1 MEYQA
6 CEPERY
12 GKGLNIINYSDN
24 SLLKPRHFYH
34 TGLEDSLENIV
45 FKEEPE
51 KQNDSSGGIFAD
63 KNKTLKATIKALFN
77 EIMLRE
83 KLDSFFLYRINQDI
97 CRQHNYYEGL
107 RKLFSF
113 NYLPE
118 TQKHLHDKKIQLENN
133 VLNLEQE
140 KRKEYLECWKDLM
153 GLKKEL
159 LTALKEYW
167 LLNKREYSLNPENDR
182 RGEHMQEIEAYNWQ
196 RSR

>member
-1 MEYQA
+1 MEY
-6 CEPERY
+6 
-12 GKGLNIINYSDN
+12 KINQYRNAFPSYLEN
-24 SLLKPRHFYH
+24 SLSRPRPFYH
-34 TGLEDSLENIV
+34 TGMENSLENIV
-45 FKEEPE
+45 FNEEPE
-51 KQNDSSGGIFAD
+51 IEKETLGIFAD
-63 KNKTLKATIKALFN
+63 KGKTLKSTVKALFN

-83 KLDSFFLYRINQDI
+83 RLDSFLLYNINEDI

-107 RKLFSF
+107 KKLFRF
-113 NYLPE
+113 NYFPE
-118 TQKHLHDKKIQLENN
+118 TQKHLHDKKMLVENN

-153 GLKKEL
+153 GLKKDL

-167 LLNKREYSLNPENDR
+167 LLNKREYSLNPEDDR